1 MHDLLYE
8 IGTEE
13 LPAGFVKPA
22 LAQLHDGFIKKAAEL
37 KITHGA
43 VTVKGTPRRLVLMV
57 SDVAARQQDIKEELL
72 GPSVQ
77 VGVNADGSFTKAAE
91 GFARSKGATV
101 ADLSQVATPR
111 GTYLLLV
118 REVAGKDSAEL
129 LGGILLE
136 LLQELSF
143 AKSMRWGANRDS
155 FARPIQWLLALF
167 AGEVIALEQEGI
179 VSSNTTMGHRFH
191 HNYAIPVS
199 SATEYEQLLLDHD
212 VVVDIDR
219 RRELVLKEISRAV
232 AEAEHFN
239 VAAQVAIDE
248 DLVDLVTNLVEKP
261 CGICGGFAEKFL
273 ELPDEVL
280 ITSMRE
286 HQKYFPVVDEKG
298 ALLPGFV
305 AVNNTKVKDAAI
317 TQKGHERVLRARLED
332 ALFFYKTDCTTSLNE
347 RRAQL
352 GGIVFQAQLGT
363 MLEKSE
369 RLVTLASSLAKKI
382 GVVDIAQAERA
393 AVLSKADLLSD
404 MVGEF
409 PSLQGVMG
417 AAYARND
424 GEADA
429 VALAI
434 KEQYMPKRAG
444 AALPSSDLGAIVGLA
459 DRLDTIAGC
468 FGIGE
473 VPTGTA
479 DPFGL
484 RRLSLAVLNIVLERG
499 YRLSLGAFVGEALAL
514 YGDKVDGSAAVVQQ
528 IVDFIRGRFT
538 NDCVARGIEA
548 GIVEAVTSVAF
559 DDVCDAVDRVRALE
573 TVRNEQSFPLLAAS
587 FKRIRNIIKK
597 NQTTEVDTALFA
609 DEAEQILH
617 QAVVA
622 VEQSIRE
629 LLERRDYV
637 AALHEMLKLKQ
648 PIDTFFEEVMVM
660 ADDQAV
666 RTNRLNL
673 LTSVNQLVFQIADI
687 SKIHDA

>member
-13 LPAGFVKPA
+13 LPAGFIKPA
-22 LAQLHDGFIKKAAEL
+22 LRQLHDGFVKKTAEL
-37 KITHGA
+37 KISHGT
-43 VTVKGTPRRLVLMV
+43 VTVKGTPRRLTLLV
-57 SDVAARQQDIKEELL
+57 SDVAARQQDIREELL

-91 GFARSKGATV
+91 GFARSKGAS
-101 ADLSQVATPR
+101 ASDLTQVATPK

-118 REVAGKDSAEL
+118 RDVAGKESRDL
-129 LGGILLE
+129 LGPMLLE

-167 AGEVIALEQEGI
+167 GSEVIALEQEGI
-179 VSSNTTMGHRFH
+179 SSSNTTMGHRFH
-191 HNYAIPVS
+191 HNYSFAVS
-199 SATEYEQLLLDHD
+199 SAADYEQLLLDHD
-212 VVVDIDR
+212 VVVDIDK
-219 RRELVLKEISRAV
+219 RRELVLEEITRAV
-232 AEAEHFN
+232 AEAEHFDGE
-239 VAAQVAIDE
+239 ARVAIDE
-248 DLVDLVTNLVEKP
+248 GLVDLVTNLVEKP

-286 HQKYFPVVDEKG
+286 HQKYFPVVDAKD

-332 ALFFYKTDCTTSLNE
+332 ALFFYKTDCMTSLEE

-352 GGIVFQAQLGT
+352 DGIVFQANLGT

-369 RLVTLASSLAKKI
+369 RLMSLATLLGEKV
-382 GVVDIAQAERA
+382 GTTDIAQVKRA
-393 AVLSKADLLSD
+393 AFLSKADLLAD

-424 GEADA
+424 GESDIVA
-429 VALAI
+429 VAI

-444 AALPSSDLGAIVGLA
+444 AALPSSDGGAIVGIA

-473 VPTGTA
+473 IPTGTA

-484 RRLSLAVLNIVLERG
+484 RRLSLAVLHIILDRG
-499 YRLSLGAFVGEALAL
+499 YRISLAELIRKALAL
-514 YGDKVDGSAAVVQQ
+514 YGDKVAGSEITVQR
-528 IVDFIRGRFT
+528 ILDFIQGRFT
-538 NDCVARGIEA
+538 NDYVARGVEA
-548 GIVEAVTSVAF
+548 GVVEAVTAVAF
-559 DDVCDAVDRVRALE
+559 DDVCDVVDRMRALE
-573 TVRNEQSFPLLAAS
+573 KVREEESFPLLAAS

-597 NQTTEVDTALFA
+597 NQTTKIDTTLFA
-609 DEAEQILH
+609 DQAEHLLY
-617 QAVVA
+617 QAVA
-622 VEQSIRE
+622 TIGESIE
-629 LLERRDYV
+629 GLLEQRDYV
-637 AALHEMLKLKQ
+637 AALHEMLQLKQ
-648 PIDTFFEEVMVM
+648 PIDTFFDEVMVM

-673 LTSVNQLVFQIADI
+673 LTSVNQLVFQIGDI
-687 SKIHDA
+687 SKIQDA